1 MRKGAALGWNRS
13 TREQLARL
21 NLLICLGLI
30 SACTGAG
37 PTFEA
42 AVYPP
47 LPSTAGVFVFK
58 EESEINQPFEV
69 VGGIYYDN
77 PKPLQILGPDDA
89 LEPLKAEA
97 RAIGA
102 NGLILNFAEPV
113 QSGIVSRG
121 IYAEAL
127 AIRLTSKTP

>member
-1 MRKGAALGWNRS
+1 VEADDRPV
-13 TREQLARL
+13 TV
-21 NLLICLGLI
+21 GLI
-30 SACTGAG
+30 VKQS
-37 PTFEA
+37 P
-42 AVYPP
+42 Y
-47 LPSTAGVFVFK
+47 
-58 EESEINQPFEV
+58 
-69 VGGIYYDN
+69 